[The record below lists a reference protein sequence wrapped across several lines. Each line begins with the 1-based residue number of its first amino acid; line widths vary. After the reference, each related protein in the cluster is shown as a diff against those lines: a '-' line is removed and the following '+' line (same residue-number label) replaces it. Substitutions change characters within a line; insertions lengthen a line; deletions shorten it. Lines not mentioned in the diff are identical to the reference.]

1 MANDNTD
8 KKAREMFGK
17 LSAEEQAKISNLLS
31 DRQALEKLLS
41 TPKAQELMKKLG
53 EGVQHF
59 VYKET

>member
-1 MANDNTD
+1 MANDSTD
-8 KKAREMFGK
+8 KKAKEMFGK

-53 EGVQHF
+53 GKQ
-59 VYKET
+59 